1 MPSTTNWKKNFRRI
15 PEKIEAKLKTINER
29 ELIVSCSK
37 TIPSADIANGLY
49 EHMGLVMING
59 KLDIPAE
66 FIPGAT
72 QGKYSKDNAIGY
84 EIVHYD
90 KPKVIKSYTWEVP
103 NWGDSYNGT
112 HDVTI
117 DREVYRRTWCPPKA
131 LSMSIE
137 LLNYDKA
144 DDRYSFVFTIN
155 EVLDRKDTYFQ
166 DTLFENLNILQE
178 NVGFAD
184 VYHSTVTLGDYLSTL
199 TVNWEILPPGE
210 RDDIINKIL
219 KRFRTTSPEV
229 RATVQERYDILAGLG
244 PISWINGTSGFR
256 RYFGA
261 QFRDNL
267 VVFENLEYG
276 NAIYIMYDDW
286 KNLSQLSR
294 YDLLKDNRQGFT
306 RIVHS
311 KGWQKQLKSYVKG
324 LLNPGQN

>member
-1 MPSTTNWKKNFRRI
+1 MPNTPNWKKNLRRI
-15 PEKIEAKLKTINER
+15 PDKIAVKLKTIKER

-49 EHMGLVMING
+49 EHLGLNIING
-59 KLDIPAE
+59 KLDIPDE
-66 FIPGAT
+66 FVPDSTNGR
-72 QGKYSKDNAIGY
+72 YSSMNADGY
-84 EIVHYD
+84 EIIHD
-90 KPKVIKSYTWEVP
+90 DLPKITKSYTWEVP

-112 HDVTI
+112 HDVTRYR
-117 DREVYRRTWCPPKA
+117 DVYPRTLMPPKA
-131 LSMSIE
+131 LSMKIE
-137 LLNYDKA
+137 LLNHDKA
-144 DDRYSFVFTIN
+144 NNRYSLIFTIN
-155 EVLDRKDTYFQ
+155 EVLDRKGAEFE
-166 DTLFENLNILQE
+166 DTLLENLNILQE
-178 NVGFAD
+178 NIGVVD
-184 VYHSTVTLGDYLSTL
+184 VYHSTVTLADYLSTL

-229 RATVQERYDILAGLG
+229 RAAVQERYDILAGLG

-324 LLNPGQN
+324 LLNPSNN